1 MKKFFEHNN
10 TYLIITSFVA
20 LFSLFFSFNVN
31 ITYAGNDGTS
41 GNNCG
46 ASCFYFNYYWRK
58 TNIRSRWETLP
69 LLRRNGTI
77 VYIFAKDF
85 FNNENITTPQY
96 QVDDFLNSPDQWI
109 LSRVPREGGGFFYLN
124 NDNFNWGSRSVQ
136 VSYPFEERSVNRS
149 IEIYQEVI
157 SKRGQRFKD
166 KGFAVY
172 GKFPVSSNLC
182 TETVCSCEV
191 GSGPKRNSL
200 GREHSSF
207 EADKVKVSGDYS
219 YQITI
224 TPVKPIGFEKLSEE
238 EQAEWLAT
246 HKSQKTEPKLTA
258 FGEFVRNYNY
268 NNFSGQIDSQKLWDE
283 FKRQAEQK
291 SKEEIKTENINLS
304 EENLKGF
311 QRGGAF
317 TITTNVKKVT
327 ISGSVTT
334 DYIGIYDCIK
344 GSDGKGHYQ
353 LTSKV
358 ASRTL
363 VSEPNAN
370 AEDGSQAVPR
380 GVNFDTIGGYTPKY
394 SYQILNVRC
403 NRTDFDAL
411 VRNTNSKV
419 TSGAKTLSSS
429 AQSPVVN
436 NKIATFYDKLDT
448 RFFYEGKDCVFKCS
462 ADPTGQSAG
471 SNDASNNVQNRGN
484 NQTKYGAQT
493 TEGNSNDSFS
503 FFRDNI
509 FKVVRFDVWH
519 PIVDNQE
526 MSYNADTPAYKTKL
540 ILDKTGTPKAELF
553 SVTDEAGNIILK
565 DFPTN
570 STLTLNGQRNKF
582 GYQGGY
588 ASEKGKEHRTNLHF
602 TYSVNTKISVPTLNV
617 NGVVG
622 STDYGTEALDV
633 TCDTTFNTTTPQG
646 ASVAHGPKANNYKD
660 NSGFNNDNNK
670 SLKTGF
676 IKASAE

>member
-1 MKKFFEHNN
+1 MKIKNKNKTILFIASLVTLITVFTGLNIQLASAGWDSGSGGGATGWLTGSEGATWLKVTGNVTSQSKFPRYGYSELQTISQLFRSANN
-10 TYLIITSFVA
+10 NEMDRFLKAQDKYLFYLRDNEYYSAGVA
-20 LFSLFFSFNVN
+20 PRATWDQSPLPQLPDLSAEQSRAILNEQKRNNPEFQVRPFIVFGTFSSPPN
-31 ITYAGNDGTS
+31 
-41 GNNCG
+41 
-46 ASCFYFNYYWRK
+46 K
-58 TNIRSRWETLP
+58 TNCS
-69 LLRRNGTI
+69 NG
-77 VYIFAKDF
+77 
-85 FNNENITTPQY
+85 
-96 QVDDFLNSPDQWI
+96 
-109 LSRVPREGGGFFYLN
+109 
-124 NDNFNWGSRSVQ
+124 
-136 VSYPFEERSVNRS
+136 
-149 IEIYQEVI
+149 
-157 SKRGQRFKD
+157 
-166 KGFAVY
+166 
-172 GKFPVSSNLC
+172 
-182 TETVCSCEV
+182 VCVCDV
-191 GSGPKRNSL
+191 GSGPKYKS
-200 GREHSSF
+200 HKKF
-207 EADKVKVSGDYS
+207 EEDKLKVSGDYS

-224 TPVKPIGFEKLSEE
+224 TPVKPIGFENLSKE
-238 EQAEWLAT
+238 EQSEWLST
-246 HKSQKTEPKLTA
+246 HKTQMTKPELTA
-258 FGEFVRNYNY
+258 FGKFVKEYNY
-268 NNFSGQIDSQKLWDE
+268 SNFSGQVDSQKLWDD
-283 FKRQAEQK
+283 FKKQAEQK
-291 SKEEIKTENINLS
+291 SKESINSPNINLS
-304 EENLKGF
+304 EDNLKGF

-327 ISGSVTT
+327 ISTSVTT
-334 DYIGIYDCIK
+334 DYRDVYNCVK
-344 GSDGKGHYQ
+344 GNDGKYYYQ
-353 LTSKV
+353 KTGQEEV
-358 ASRTL
+358 RTL

-370 AEDGSQAVPR
+370 AEDGSQAVQG

-394 SYQILNVRC
+394 SYQIVNARC

-419 TSGAKTLSSS
+419 TSEAKTLSSS

-436 NKIATFYDKLDT
+436 NKIATFYNKLDT
-448 RFFYEGKDCVFKCS
+448 KFFYDGKDCGFKCS
-462 ADPTGQSAG
+462 ANPTGG
-471 SNDASNNVQNRGN
+471 TNGLNDASNNVQNRGN
-484 NQTKYGAQT
+484 NQSKYGAQT

-519 PIVDNQE
+519 PIVDNSE
-526 MSYNADTPAYKTKL
+526 MSYNADTPAYKTKF
-540 ILDKTGTPKAELF
+540 ILDKSGTPKAELF
-553 SVTDEAGNIILK
+553 SVTDESGNIILK

-588 ASEKGKEHRTNLHF
+588 ASEKGKEHRTNLQF

-622 STDYGTEALDV
+622 STDYDTEALDV

>member
-46 ASCFYFNYYWRK
+46 ASCLSFNHYWKK
-58 TNIRSRWETLP
+58 TNFRSRRETLP
-69 LLRRNGTI
+69 LLRKNGTI
-77 VYIFAKDF
+77 VYVYVDNF
-85 FNNENITTPQY
+85 FNNSLVTTPQY

-109 LSRVPREGGGFFYLN
+109 LSRVPGEGGGFFYLN
-124 NDNFNWGSRSVQ
+124 NESFNWGSRSVQ
-136 VSYPFEERSVNRS
+136 VSYPFEGRSVNRS

-157 SKRGQRFKD
+157 DKRGQRFKD

-182 TETVCSCEV
+182 TETVCTCEV
-191 GSGPKRNSL
+191 GSGPKRKSL

-224 TPVKPIGFEKLSEE
+224 TPVKPIGFEKLSKE

-353 LTSKV
+353 LKSKV

-363 VSEPNAN
+363 VSEPNS
-370 AEDGSQAVPR
+370 G
-380 GVNFDTIGGYTPKY
+380 GVSKSINFDTIGGYTPKY
-394 SYQILNVRC
+394 SYQIINVRC
-403 NRTDFDAL
+403 NRNYFSDL
-411 VRNTNSKV
+411 VRNTKSTI
-419 TSGAKTLSSS
+419 TSGSKNLSSS
-429 AQSPVVN
+429 AQSPLVEN
-436 NKIATFYDKLDT
+436 GIATFYNNLDT
-448 RFFYEGKDCVFKCS
+448 IFFYDGKDCIFKCS
-462 ADPTGQSAG
+462 ASPTGQSAG
-471 SNDASNNVQNRGN
+471 PNDASNNIQNRGN

-493 TEGNSNDSFS
+493 IDGNSNDSFS

-509 FKVVRFDVWH
+509 FKVVRVDVWH
-519 PIVDNQE
+519 PIVDNNE
-526 MSYNADTPAYKTKL
+526 MSYNADTPAYKTKF
-540 ILDKTGTPKAELF
+540 ILRKAGTPRAELF
-553 SVTDEAGNIILK
+553 SVTDESGNVILK

-588 ASEKGKEHRTNLHF
+588 ASEKDKEHRTNLRF

-617 NGVVG
+617 YGVVS
-622 STDYGTEALDV
+622 STDYDTEALDV
-633 TCDTTFNTTTPQG
+633 TCYTTFNTTVPQR

-660 NSGFNNDNNK
+660 NSDFNNEDNK
-670 SLKTGF
+670 TLKVGF
-676 IKASAE
+676 VKASAE